1 MHRPHLWHPLDLGQA
16 GTLVLFFFLKLGL
29 VASPC
34 DAHPHGFCLFVPT
47 RPQLLAV
54 LHNVDDGVDVE
65 RDGDNVHNAGQYWAA
80 LFEIRG
86 TDLERVGSVALPT
99 PAGPLPPYRG
109 IDVAVVAR
117 PAVRAA
123 FPQLDAGVARY
134 SNLDVT
140 DEE

>member
-1 MHRPHLWHPLDLGQA
+1 M
-16 GTLVLFFFLKLGL
+16 
-29 VASPC
+29 ASPSK
-34 DAHPHGFCLFVPT
+34 AHPHGPCLFVST

-54 LHNVDDGVDVE
+54 LHSVDDGVDVE
-65 RDGDNVHNAGQYWAA
+65 RDGDDVHSAGQYWAA

-123 FPQLDAGVARY
+123 CPPLDAGVAR
-134 SNLDVT
+134 LT
-140 DEE
+140 LT